1 MSFEEGCTLAVGLT
15 TVGQGL
21 YQNLKLPLPSPPHAD
36 PDTAVGGR
44 TETNGKQ
51 QYILI
56 YGGSTATGTL
66 AIQFAKMSGFTVI
79 TTCSLHNFSLV
90 RERGADHVFDYHE
103 ADCAAAIRAL
113 TSDSLALAFD
123 CITTS
128 ESIAICCDALS
139 SRPEVSGKSYCG
151 VFTVGKLP
159 RADVRS
165 GFAMAYTA
173 LGNSFQKWDNYY
185 PESREDAVFAGDFL
199 RLCSALL
206 AEGRVIAHPTR
217 ICQGGLKGV
226 LEGMDLMRKGKV
238 TGVKLVYPLIQVG

>member
-1 MSFEEGCTLAVGLT
+1 MSFKEGCTLAVGLT

-21 YQNLKLPLPSPPHAD
+21 YQNLKLPVPSTFHAD
-36 PDTAVGGR
+36 PDTTVGSR
-44 TETNGKQ
+44 TETNGTQ

-66 AIQFAKMSGFTVI
+66 AIQFAKMSGYTVI
-79 TTCSLHNFSLV
+79 TTCSPHNFPLV
-90 RERGADHVFDYHE
+90 RERGADHVFDYHD
-103 ADCAAAIRAL
+103 ADCAAAIRSL
-113 TSDSLALAFD
+113 TGDALALAFD

-128 ESIAICCDALS
+128 ESIAICCGALS
-139 SRPEVSGKSYCG
+139 SRPEVAGKSYCG

-199 RLCSALL
+199 RLSSDLL
-206 AEGRVIAHPTR
+206 AEGRVIVHPTR

-226 LEGMDLMRKGKV
+226 LEGMDLMRKGMV
-238 TGVKLVYPLIQVG
+238 TGVKLVYPLV